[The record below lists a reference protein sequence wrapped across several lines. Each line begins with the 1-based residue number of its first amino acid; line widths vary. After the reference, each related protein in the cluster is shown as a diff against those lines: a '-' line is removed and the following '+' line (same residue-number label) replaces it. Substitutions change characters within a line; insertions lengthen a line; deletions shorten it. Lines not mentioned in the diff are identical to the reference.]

1 MSEITQ
7 FKTRQPE
14 NVSRFVSPEH
24 QGKDRP
30 FRKEFD
36 RFREYRSSQRWQ
48 RLRELVLSLDPVCAV
63 KGCNR
68 PAAEVHH
75 VIEAHVNPELF
86 FEQDNLVSICEDCHK
101 KVHAAYRR
109 GIAAEMIFNK
119 KENKSCYNGNQ

>member
-86 FEQDNLVSICEDCHK
+86 FEQDNLVSVCEECHK

-109 GIAAEMIFNK
+109 GIKAEMLFN
-119 KENKSCYNGNQ
+119 NKLKGKGNE